1 MSGTP
6 EYYFAKRW
14 RGIEK
19 LGKLIGD
26 KQPYSTRSS
35 IQLSTAEEI
44 GDIIEVIEI
53 FLHYSDVVK
62 DALVGAELSENEL
75 SNEIRVLDDRIQWAT
90 NVLQD
95 ASEKIKS
102 ELNRILVSTAKHKGH
117 PPG

>member
-26 KQPYSTRSS
+26 KQPYSARSS
-35 IQLSTAEEI
+35 VQLSTAEEI

-75 SNEIRVLDDRIQWAT
+75 SNEIRVLDDRIKWAT

-95 ASEKIKS
+95 ASEQIKI
-102 ELNRILVSTAKHKGH
+102 ELNRILVSNTKD
-117 PPG
+117 

>member
-1 MSGTP
+1 VSGTP

-53 FLHYSDVVK
+53 LLHYSDVVK
-62 DALVGAELSENEL
+62 DALFGAELSENEL
-75 SNEIRVLDDRIQWAT
+75 SDEIRVLDDRIKWAT
-90 NVLQD
+90 NVLQES
-95 ASEKIKS
+95 SEKIKS

-117 PPG
+117 PPS

>member
-35 IQLSTAEEI
+35 IQLSTAEAI
-44 GDIIEVIEI
+44 GDIIDVIEI
-53 FLHYSDVVK
+53 FLHNSEVVK
-62 DALVGAELSENEL
+62 DALVGAEISENEL
-75 SNEIRVLDDRIQWAT
+75 SNEIRVLDDRIKWAT

-95 ASEKIKS
+95 ASEQIKI
-102 ELNRILVSTAKHKGH
+102 ELNRILVSNTKD
-117 PPG
+117 